1 MILQTLAPV
10 KADTTKIMNSTVTGC
25 RSDCMLHEAG
35 MATPEDHL
43 GGHVNYLT
51 STRVILYTPVWCDVP
66 RRSSADRVFSSNTEV
81 RL

>member
-1 MILQTLAPV
+1 LAPV

-25 RSDCMLHEAG
+25 RSDCMLYEAG

-43 GGHVNYLT
+43 GGRVNYLT
-51 STRVILYTPVWCDVP
+51 STRVILYTPGLVRCSSL
-66 RRSSADRVFSSNTEV
+66 SSAIRVFSSNTEV

>member
-1 MILQTLAPV
+1 
-10 KADTTKIMNSTVTGC
+10 
-25 RSDCMLHEAG
+25 MLHEAG

-43 GGHVNYLT
+43 GGRVNYLT
-51 STRVILYTPVWCDVP
+51 STRVILYTPGLVRCS